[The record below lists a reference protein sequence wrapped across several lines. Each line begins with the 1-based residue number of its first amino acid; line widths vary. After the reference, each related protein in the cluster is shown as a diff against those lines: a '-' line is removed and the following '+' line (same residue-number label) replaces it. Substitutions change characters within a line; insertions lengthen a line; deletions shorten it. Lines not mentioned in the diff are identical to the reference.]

1 MVSKEQ
7 GAMEDRVRGTVE
19 RAISSLMVLGMS
31 HDGAASLLMVQS
43 AIRIDDAT
51 HVMEV
56 LTSIASLIEDDDDS
70 DVDCGVGR
78 VG

>member
-7 GAMEDRVRGTVE
+7 GAMEDCVRGTVE

-70 DVDCGVGR
+70 DVDFGARR